1 MKLTHF
7 IYVILMLTSLAVKAQ
22 VNPQQNWLQQ
32 ETVAPFQHNFFD
44 RRNLDLQAVN
54 AISQTFSLLAIQ
66 AHDDGGQ
73 MAPCTKPGPCTG
85 SLEARGRTLDPF
97 EKHFES
103 WGYGWG
109 AADVYGGGVG
119 LNMFVAYM
127 FHASGH
133 HKLER
138 WVPVVSI
145 GHAQASTGY
154 ALTGSKQGK
163 NGW

>member
-1 MKLTHF
+1 VKRIFLFCLVLFSLPLSVVAQTGALQLTPEN
-7 IYVILMLTSLAVKAQ
+7 S
-22 VNPQQNWLQQ
+22 
-32 ETVAPFQHNFFD
+32 APYEHSFFD
-44 RRNLDLQAVN
+44 RKNLQLQGTN
-54 AISQTFSLLAIQ
+54 AIAQTFSLLAIQ
-66 AHDDGGQ
+66 GHDDGGQ
-73 MAPCTKPGPCTG
+73 MAPCMKAGPCNG
-85 SLEARGRTLDPF
+85 MLEARGRTLDPF

-103 WGYGWG
+103 YGYGWG
-109 AADVYGGGVG
+109 AVYVYGGGVG

-145 GHAQASTGY
+145 AHAQASMGY
-154 ALTGSKQGK
+154 ALSGSKQGK